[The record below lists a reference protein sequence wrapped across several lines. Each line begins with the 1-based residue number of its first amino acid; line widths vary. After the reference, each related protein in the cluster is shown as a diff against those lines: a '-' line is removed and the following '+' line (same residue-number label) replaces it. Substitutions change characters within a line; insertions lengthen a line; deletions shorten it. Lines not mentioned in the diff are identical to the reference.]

1 MNKRVKNAINLS
13 NFEKS
18 PELAEISVSYK
29 SKLKSNIKITNSKDA
44 FYILFPLFD
53 KNTIELKE
61 EFILLLLNRA
71 NNFLG
76 WFRLSS
82 GRTNGTVVDVKI
94 IFMLALQVNC
104 CNLILSHNHPS
115 NNIQPSDADIKLTN
129 QIKEAGK
136 IMDINVLDHLI
147 IASNGN
153 YFDFADEGLM

>member
-1 MNKRVKNAINLS
+1 MNKSVKNAINQRYL
-13 NFEKS
+13 EKS
-18 PELAEISVSYK
+18 PELAEIRVIYK
-29 SKLKSNIKITNSKDA
+29 SKMKRNIKVTNSIDA

-82 GRTNGTVVDVKI
+82 GGTNGTVVDVKLI
-94 IFMLALQVNC
+94 YMLALQVNTSGIIIC
-104 CNLILSHNHPS
+104 HNHPS
-115 NNIQPSDADIKLTN
+115 GNIQPSEADIKLTN

-136 IMDINVLDHLI
+136 IIGINVLDHLI
-147 IASNGN
+147 ISSNGT
-153 YFDFADEGLM
+153 YFDFADEGLL